1 MLGKLEEITMLG
13 VVQAG
18 AGATAANVY
27 KEIAAEG
34 KVSAFGAVFTT
45 LDRLEDKKFLR
56 SKIRMVATG
65 TGQKERKVYELT
77 GVGQRTLRESLAV
90 TRNLAAKVGW
100 AFSFAGGINEV
111 V

>member
-56 SKIRMVATG
+56 SKMRMVATG

-90 TRNLAAKVGW
+90 TSNLAAKVGW
-100 AFSFAGGINEV
+100 AVAFAGGDYGK
-111 V
+111 

>member
-56 SKIRMVATG
+56 SKLRMVATG

-77 GVGQRTLRESLAV
+77 GLGERTLRESLAV
-90 TRNLAAKVGW
+90 TSNLAAKVGW
-100 AFSFAGGINEV
+100 ALA
-111 V
+111 

>member
-1 MLGKLEEITMLG
+1 MMGKLEEITMLG

-27 KEIAAEG
+27 KEIASEG

-56 SKIRMVATG
+56 SKLRMMATG

-77 GVGQRTLRESLAV
+77 GLGQRTLRESLAV
-90 TRNLAAKVGW
+90 THSLMAKTGW
-100 AFSFAGGINEV
+100 VLEQAGGSYAWN
-111 V
+111 

>member
-56 SKIRMVATG
+56 SKMRMVATG

-90 TRNLAAKVGW
+90 TSNLAAKVGW
-100 AFSFAGGINEV
+100 ALANAGG
-111 V
+111 